1 MGNII
6 LKVHAREWN
15 PKQYGKLE
23 IGSIHMS
30 YYINGECEQAVRL
43 KLYAE
48 WIVLT
53 KIFKTTTS
61 IFLSLILLSWILFA
75 KSTKTDAMEYSSPL
89 LSNGDDAQRIAMEPY
104 SDNEELEGQSKRVKE
119 GQSNINDLLGEE
131 QVFPFKP

>member
-1 MGNII
+1 M
-6 LKVHAREWN
+6 
-15 PKQYGKLE
+15 
-23 IGSIHMS
+23 
-30 YYINGECEQAVRL
+30 
-43 KLYAE
+43 
-48 WIVLT
+48 LT

-75 KSTKTDAMEYSSPL
+75 ESTKTDAMEYSSPL

-104 SDNEELEGQSKRVKE
+104 SDNEELEGQGKRVKE